1 MNYRKANNLCFQCGE
16 PYNPAHAVVCTRKP
30 KTQANALVV
39 NDLDMCLSEEIL
51 TLLAMEDSIS
61 EDFGQLSLNAISGTD
76 SGEAIKL
83 RALVKNQV
91 MLTLVDSG
99 SSHSFV
105 SAAFLDRVGIVPVP
119 TVPKQVRVA
128 NGEIMISDSYVP

>member
-1 MNYRKANNLCFQCGE
+1 
-16 PYNPAHAVVCTRKP
+16 
-30 KTQANALVV
+30 
-39 NDLDMCLSEEIL
+39 
-51 TLLAMEDSIS
+51 MEDSIS

-76 SGEAIKL
+76 SGEAVKL

-128 NGEIMISDSYVP
+128 NGEIMISDSYVPQFTWWCNGHTLQSDMRVLHLSAFDAIFGYDWLALHSPMT